1 MTPEEVIQCFRRE
14 KDDLLRTYLD
24 ASSGSVVATRMAE
37 LARSPDQFSSMRD
50 VVDTVLTD
58 TFKTI
63 LLGLDGCASLGG
75 VPQDYHIRDE
85 SGALLCDG
93 DGTIEVLAYAS
104 FHDDRNVEPGVPADD
119 GGG

>member
-1 MTPEEVIQCFRRE
+1 MTPEEFVQCFQRE
-14 KDDLLRTYLD
+14 KNDLLRTYLD

-37 LARSPDQFSSMRD
+37 LARAPDQFSLMRD

-58 TFKTI
+58 TFYTI

-75 VPQDYHIRDE
+75 VQQNYHIRDE
-85 SGALLCDG
+85 SGAVVCNG

-104 FHDDRNVEPGVPADD
+104 FHDDRNAESGDPVD
-119 GGG
+119 GGGG